1 MATGILALQGA
12 FAEHAAMLDRL
23 GEPHFEI
30 RQARDLEKPLD
41 RLIIPGGESTVMRRL
56 LHDLD
61 LFDALRA
68 RIAEGMPVFG
78 TCAGL
83 ILLAKQV
90 DGGVPCF
97 ATMDIAVKRNAYGR
111 QLGSFFTNDSFEG
124 LGTLPMTFIRAPY
137 IESVSG
143 GAKAQAS
150 IPQIVADTLRANHPA
165 PYTNITKEAFDAQA
179 EALTQNW
186 DELEEQGEAGF
197 AMCRWVASL
206 KDEHTQLFDGA
217 WYNVR
222 TPYVVMAV
230 EGKYVIVQG
239 QECAKPYLGWT
250 IAAVGDMPIEEVET
264 ALSAYISFETE
275 GCRRTQTARNLR
287 MLALL
292 REIGATDSM
301 DAVEVTLENPL
312 DGETQTVVFESLTEY
327 AYGTST
333 ILPLADTLLQRGTY
347 RATLAEEG
355 TLFIQYNEC
364 TNDENMPMKDFAAA
378 LDAQLTSAPEKIIVD
393 LRHNGGG
400 NSSVIQPLIQLLQ
413 KYEEQGSRL
422 FALIGAG
429 TFSSAVMNAEDL
441 REIGATLVGETT
453 GGTIGF
459 GELNAVNLKDML
471 YLMYS
476 TKDFANGAPH
486 KPVEPDILIPQTLSD
501 FEKGVDTAVQAV
513 LELE

>member
-1 MATGILALQGA
+1 MKKTNG
-12 FAEHAAMLDRL
+12 FAGLLMAAML
-23 GEPHFEI
+23 
-30 RQARDLEKPLD
+30 
-41 RLIIPGGESTVMRRL
+41 L
-56 LHDLD
+56 L
-61 LFDALRA
+61 
-68 RIAEGMPVFG
+68 
-78 TCAGL
+78 
-83 ILLAKQV
+83 
-90 DGGVPCF
+90 
-97 ATMDIAVKRNAYGR
+97 
-111 QLGSFFTNDSFEG
+111 
-124 LGTLPMTFIRAPY
+124 
-137 IESVSG
+137 SG

-179 EALTQNW
+179 EALAQNW

-197 AMCRWVASL
+197 ALCRWVASL

-222 TPYVVMAV
+222 TPYFVMAV

-250 IAAVGDMPIEEVET
+250 IAAIGDMPIEEVET

-275 GCRRTQTARNLR
+275 GCRRTQTARDLC

-301 DAVEVTLENPL
+301 DAVKVTLENPL
-312 DGETQTVVFESLTEY
+312 DGEKQTVAFESLTEY
-327 AYGTST
+327 AYDTST
-333 ILPLADTLLQRGTY
+333 ILPLADTLLQHGTY
-347 RATLAEEG
+347 RATLAEAG

-364 TNDENMPMKDFAAA
+364 ANDENMPMKDFAEA

-400 NSSVIQPLIQLLQ
+400 DSSVIQPLIQLLQ
-413 KYEEQGSRL
+413 KYEDQGSRL

-459 GELNAVNLKDML
+459 GELNAVNLKDTL

-513 LELE
+513 LEIE